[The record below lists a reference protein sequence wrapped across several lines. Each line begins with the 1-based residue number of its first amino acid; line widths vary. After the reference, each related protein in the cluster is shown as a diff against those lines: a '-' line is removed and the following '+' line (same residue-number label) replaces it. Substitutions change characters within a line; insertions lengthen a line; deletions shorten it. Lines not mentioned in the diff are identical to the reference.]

1 MCRDMWRRWLR
12 LAATAVWLVAG
23 YLAFLTDASP
33 LAREVA
39 IFGSA
44 TVMLAVFTA
53 TRERSDV

>member
-1 MCRDMWRRWLR
+1 MWRRWLR

-23 YLAFLTDASP
+23 YFAFLTDASP

-53 TRERSDV
+53 TRERSDA